1 MTNYI
6 WSQVFGVMWV
16 LGQATTLSRYAGMLA
31 LAPLV
36 DASIDDVQNK
46 LGWQSKQQVDAM
58 TIL

>member
-1 MTNYI
+1 
-6 WSQVFGVMWV
+6 MWV